1 MVMVDL
7 LLPSRCNSPPVDTH
21 DAVDRTK
28 IISVSAGENSILFLY
43 TLLLSEIT
51 LWDAV
56 PPQWSQSQSL
66 FSSQNDI
73 MLIKR
78 RQMHRTSY
86 PLR

>member
-1 MVMVDL
+1 M
-7 LLPSRCNSPPVDTH
+7 N
-21 DAVDRTK
+21 AIDRTK

-51 LWDAV
+51 LWDAI

-66 FSSQNDI
+66 FSSQNDL

-78 RQMHRTSY
+78 RQIHRSPH